1 MMTLV
6 ASLLF
11 ATALAASVGVI
22 LLTIRAAMP
31 RIFEVVEMEFAPAMQ
46 VERKVVFGEVKGRN
60 GMAAKVVVFPARAL
74 AIPTEYKLA
83 A

>member
-1 MMTLV
+1 MTLV

-11 ATALAASVGVI
+11 VTALATSIGVI
-22 LLTIRAAMP
+22 ALTLRDAMP
-31 RIFEVVEMEFAPAMQ
+31 RIVEVIETEFASAMQ
-46 VERKVVFGEVKGRN
+46 IERKIVFGEVKGLN

-74 AIPTEYKLA
+74 VISTEYKLA

>member
-1 MMTLV
+1 MTLV

-22 LLTIRAAMP
+22 VLTMRNAIP
-31 RIFEVVEMEFAPAMQ
+31 RIAQIIEMEFAPAMQ
-46 VERKVVFGEVKGRN
+46 VERKIVFGEVKTRN
-60 GMAAKVVVFPARAL
+60 RIAAEVLVFPMRAVTL
-74 AIPTEYKLA
+74 APVYKLA